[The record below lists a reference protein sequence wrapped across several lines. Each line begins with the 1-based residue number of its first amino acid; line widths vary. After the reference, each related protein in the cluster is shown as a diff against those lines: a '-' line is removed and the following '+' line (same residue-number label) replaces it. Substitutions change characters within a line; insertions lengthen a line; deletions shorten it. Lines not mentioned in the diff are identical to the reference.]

1 MEGKSANTIYFILTA
16 NQIKHLITLLLFHS
30 KIGGMCMSE
39 PNAGTDVLGM
49 KSNAV
54 YDSTRD
60 GFVLNGAK
68 VSVLYAI
75 CILHK
80 VQNYCLLKDDHV

>member
-1 MEGKSANTIYFILTA
+1 MT
-16 NQIKHLITLLLFHS
+16 S

-54 YDSTRD
+54 YDATRD
-60 GFVLNGAK
+60 GYLLNGTK
-68 VSVLYAI
+68 VRYVNR
-75 CILHK
+75 
-80 VQNYCLLKDDHV
+80 VDHLQFSLSNVYH

>member
-1 MEGKSANTIYFILTA
+1 M
-16 NQIKHLITLLLFHS
+16 HLILYVKS

-54 YDSTRD
+54 YDADRD
-60 GFVLNGAK
+60 GYLLNGTK
-68 VSVLYAI
+68 VRCVTI
-75 CILHK
+75 E
-80 VQNYCLLKDDHV
+80 